1 MFVVCKEK
9 GAEIALVINI
19 KQNSD
24 SLKFGVKWGAR
35 TVKHLMW
42 SWVTPMRGTWNFM
55 TIGSDFSILIETDF
69 GIQPTLIV

>member
-24 SLKFGVKWGAR
+24 SLKFGVK
-35 TVKHLMW
+35 
-42 SWVTPMRGTWNFM
+42 
-55 TIGSDFSILIETDF
+55 
-69 GIQPTLIV
+69 